1 MVVIDGR
8 RGRGPRG
15 QDAGHEKAGDNDG
28 NTTEHEHIP
37 TVSDHCVGVTV
48 REPGPRRHATV
59 RAAAAN
65 GPAAPPYC
73 RSGGVT
79 NGPAGA
85 VPRGPPAGNAQ
96 RFAAREL
103 AHKCRS
109 FGLSSSAPHHIYRIP
124 LAHNGQPGG

>member
-1 MVVIDGR
+1 MVVVDGR

-15 QDAGHEKAGDNDG
+15 EDAGHEKAGDHDG
-28 NTTEHEHIP
+28 DTTEHEHIP
-37 TVSDHCVGVTV
+37 TVSDDGVRVTV
-48 REPGPRRHATV
+48 GEPGPRRHATV
-59 RAAAAN
+59 RGAAAN

-79 NGPAGA
+79 NGPARA
-85 VPRGPPAGNAQ
+85 VPPGTPPVLA
-96 RFAAREL
+96 RRSAAREL

-109 FGLSSSAPHHIYRIP
+109 FGLSSSALHHIYRIP